1 METLYRYGF
10 HSRRAMVTT
19 LAELSCYKRVR
30 STNWEVNRLSRNPSK
45 PGITPGELGTMMV

>member
-30 STNWEVNRLSRNPSK
+30 PTNWEVNRLSRNPSK
-45 PGITPGELGTMMV
+45 LGITPGELGTMMV